1 MITLHIIIA
10 SAIFSVMFAYRN
22 YWQIEQ
28 QGVTQDFLDFSRA
41 LDQQAWEYSND
52 LFKAKWHKWQFAMQI
67 YIGIVIAFISF
78 ISNYSLLNSLGHGL
92 IFGATFWLIFDTL
105 LGYLLTGSL
114 FHVDSNGIG
123 TIYKKLFKKY
133 APFALASSKVL
144 FVAISVTL
152 SLL

>member
-10 SAIFSVMFAYRN
+10 SAIFSIMFAYRN

-52 LFKAKWHKWQFAMQI
+52 LFKAKWHARQFAMQI
-67 YIGIVIAFISF
+67 YIGIVIAFISYV
-78 ISNYSLLNSLGHGL
+78 SDYSLLNSLGHGL
-92 IFGATFWLIFDTL
+92 LFGATFWLIFDTL

-133 APFALASSKVL
+133 APFALATSKVL

>member
-10 SAIFSVMFAYRN
+10 TTLFSIMFAYRN
-22 YWQIEQ
+22 YWQILQ
-28 QGVTQDFLDFSRA
+28 QSFTEDNLNFDFA
-41 LDQQAWEYSND
+41 KEYDNWYASNKI
-52 LFKAKWHKWQFAMQI
+52 FKAKWHKWQFALQI
-67 YIGIVIAFISF
+67 YIGVVIAFISF
-78 ISNYSLLNSLGHGL
+78 VSNYSVLNSLGHGL
-92 IFGATFWLIFDTL
+92 LFGATFWLIFDTL

-133 APFALASSKVL
+133 APFALAISKLL
-144 FVAISVTL
+144 FVVISVTL